1 MNFIENIKRGTE
13 TFIGEEE
20 LAQRLNQDKP
30 LRVKL
35 GVDPTR
41 PDLTF
46 GHMVVFNKLRQFQEA
61 GHQAVLIIG
70 DYTAMIGD
78 PSGRSSTRPVLTK
91 EEIEENARTY
101 LDQAFMI
108 LDRDKTEVRFNSEWF
123 GKMSLAIAFRSL
135 AG

>member
-1 MNFIENIKRGTE
+1 MNFIENIKRDTE

-108 LDRDKTEVRFNSEWF
+108 
-123 GKMSLAIAFRSL
+123 
-135 AG
+135 

>member
-1 MNFIENIKRGTE
+1 MSDIETLQRNTEHFISPD
-13 TFIGEEE
+13 E
-20 LAQRLNQDKP
+20 LRARLGAGRP

-46 GHMVVFNKLRQFQEA
+46 GHMVVFNKLRQFQDL

-78 PSGRSSTRPVLTK
+78 PSGRSSTRPVLTEAEVK
-91 EEIEENARTY
+91 TNAATY
-101 LDQAFMI
+101 LDQAFRI
-108 LDRDKTEVRFNSEWF
+108 LDRAKTEVRFNSEWF
-123 GKMSLAIAFRSL
+123 AKMSLGDL
-135 AG
+135 LNL